1 MLMVNIYDRI
11 FIFSKEQM
19 KRKKEIE
26 GKNAKFGTVIVAGSS
41 KTYTAIVRKITPN
54 LPSDY
59 QILISGDI
67 RKIKYFPPK
76 GEEE

>member
-1 MLMVNIYDRI
+1 MPTDIYERI

-19 KRKKEIE
+19 DRKKAVE
-26 GKNAKFGTVIVAGSS
+26 GKNAKFGTVIVNGTS
-41 KTYTAIVRKITPN
+41 KVYTAIIRRITSN

-59 QILISGDI
+59 QIITSGDI

>member
-1 MLMVNIYDRI
+1 MAVDIYNRI

-26 GKNAKFGTVIVAGSS
+26 GKNARFGTVIVKGSS
-41 KTYTAIVRKITPN
+41 KIYTEIVRNLNGN

-59 QILISGDI
+59 EIIVSGDI

-76 GEEE
+76 GDE

>member
-1 MLMVNIYDRI
+1 MADIYERI

-19 KRKKEIE
+19 KRKKDIE
-26 GKNAKFGTVIVAGSS
+26 GKNAKFGTVIVKGSS
-41 KTYTAIVRKITPN
+41 KIYTEIVRRISPS

-59 QILISGDI
+59 EIVIIGDI
-67 RKIKYFPPK
+67 RKIKYFPPQ

>member
-1 MLMVNIYDRI
+1 MVDIYNRI

-26 GKNAKFGTVIVAGSS
+26 GKNAKFGTVIVKGSS
-41 KTYTAIVRKITPN
+41 KVYTEIVRNITPN

-59 QILISGDI
+59 EIIISGDI
-67 RKIKYFPPK
+67 RHIKYFPPK

>member
-1 MLMVNIYDRI
+1 MVDIYNRI
-11 FIFSKEQM
+11 FIFSREQM
-19 KRKKEIE
+19 NRKKLIE
-26 GKNAKFGTVIVAGSS
+26 GKNATFGTVIVKGSS
-41 KTYTAIVRKITPN
+41 KTYTEIIRKITPS

-59 QILISGDI
+59 EIVTSGDI

>member
-1 MLMVNIYDRI
+1 MTVDIYNRI

-26 GKNAKFGTVIVAGSS
+26 GKNAKFGTVIVKGSS
-41 KTYTAIVRKITPN
+41 KVYTEIVRNISAS

-59 QILISGDI
+59 EVITSGDI
-67 RKIKYFPPK
+67 RRIKYFPPK

>member
-1 MLMVNIYDRI
+1 MAVDIYNRI

-26 GKNAKFGTVIVAGSS
+26 GKNARFGTVIVKGSS
-41 KTYTAIVRKITPN
+41 KTYTEIVRNLNGN

-59 QILISGDI
+59 EIIISGDI
-67 RKIKYFPPK
+67 RKIKYFPSK
-76 GEEE
+76 GDE

>member
-1 MLMVNIYDRI
+1 MAVDIYNRI

-26 GKNAKFGTVIVAGSS
+26 GKNAKFGTVIVKGSS
-41 KTYTAIVRKITPN
+41 KIYTEIVRNIN
-54 LPSDY
+54 SSLPSDY
-59 QILISGDI
+59 EIIISGDI

>member
-1 MLMVNIYDRI
+1 MAVDIYNRI

-19 KRKKEIE
+19 ETKKAVE
-26 GKNAKFGTVIVAGSS
+26 GKNAKFGTVIVRGSS
-41 KTYTAIVRKITPN
+41 KLYTSIVTRITSS

-59 QILISGDI
+59 QIVTSGDI

>member
-1 MLMVNIYDRI
+1 MAVDIYNRI

-26 GKNAKFGTVIVAGSS
+26 GKNARFGTVIVKGSS
-41 KTYTAIVRKITPN
+41 KTYTEIVRNLNGN

-59 QILISGDI
+59 EIIISGDI

-76 GEEE
+76 GDE

>member
-1 MLMVNIYDRI
+1 MAVDIYNRI

-26 GKNAKFGTVIVAGSS
+26 GKNAKFGTVVVKGSN
-41 KTYTAIVRKITPN
+41 KVYTEIVRSINSN

-59 QILISGDI
+59 EIITSGDI
-67 RKIKYFPPK
+67 RRIKYFPPK

>member
-1 MLMVNIYDRI
+1 MAVDIYNRI

-26 GKNAKFGTVIVAGSS
+26 GKNAKFGTVIVKGSS
-41 KTYTAIVRKITPN
+41 KPYTEIVRKLNPN

-59 QILISGDI
+59 EIVISGDI

-76 GEEE
+76 GYEE

>member
-1 MLMVNIYDRI
+1 MPVDIYNRI

-19 KRKKEIE
+19 KRKQEIE
-26 GKNAKFGTVIVAGSS
+26 GKNAKFGTVIVKGSS
-41 KTYTAIVRKITPN
+41 KIYTEIVRKLNPS

-59 QILISGDI
+59 EIVISGDI

-76 GEEE
+76 GEM

>member
-1 MLMVNIYDRI
+1 MAVDIYNRI

-19 KRKKEIE
+19 NRKKQIE
-26 GKNAKFGTVIVAGSS
+26 GKNAKFGTVIVRGSS
-41 KTYTAIVRKITPN
+41 KVYTEIIRKISPS

-59 QILISGDI
+59 EIVTSGDI
-67 RKIKYFPPK
+67 RKIKYFPPV

>member
-1 MLMVNIYDRI
+1 MAVDIYERI

-26 GKNAKFGTVIVAGSS
+26 GKNAKFGTVIVKGSS
-41 KTYTAIVRKITPN
+41 KPYTEIIRRITPN

-59 QILISGDI
+59 EIVTSGDI

>member
-1 MLMVNIYDRI
+1 MAVDIYNRI

-26 GKNAKFGTVIVAGSS
+26 GKNAKFGTVIVKGSS
-41 KTYTAIVRKITPN
+41 KPYTEIIRSINPN

-59 QILISGDI
+59 EIITSGDI

>member
-1 MLMVNIYDRI
+1 MVDIYNRI

-19 KRKKEIE
+19 NRKKEIE
-26 GKNAKFGTVIVAGSS
+26 GKKAKFGTVIVKGSS
-41 KTYTAIVRKITPN
+41 KIYTEIVRKITPS

-59 QILISGDI
+59 EIVISGDI

>member
-1 MLMVNIYDRI
+1 MVDMYNRI
-11 FIFSKEQM
+11 FIFSREQM
-19 KRKKEIE
+19 NRKKTIE
-26 GKNAKFGTVIVAGSS
+26 GKNATFGTVVVKGSN
-41 KTYTAIVRKITPN
+41 KIYTEIIRKITPN

-59 QILISGDI
+59 EIVTSGDI

>member
-1 MLMVNIYDRI
+1 MAVDIYNRI

-26 GKNAKFGTVIVAGSS
+26 GKNAKFGTVVVKGSN
-41 KTYTAIVRKITPN
+41 KTYTEIIRKITPN

-59 QILISGDI
+59 QIVASGDI

-76 GEEE
+76 GDEE

>member
-1 MLMVNIYDRI
+1 MAVDIYQRI
-11 FIFSKEQM
+11 FIFSKEQYNT
-19 KRKKEIE
+19 KKKIE
-26 GKNAKFGTVIVAGSS
+26 GKNAQFGTVIVRGSS
-41 KTYTAIVRKITPN
+41 KLYTEIVRKITPS

-59 QILISGDI
+59 EIVTSGDI

>member
-1 MLMVNIYDRI
+1 MPTDIYERI

-19 KRKKEIE
+19 DRKKQIE
-26 GKNAKFGTVIVAGSS
+26 GKNAKFGPVIVNGSS
-41 KTYTAIVRKITPN
+41 KVYTSIIRRITPS

-59 QILISGDI
+59 QIIISGDI

>member
-1 MLMVNIYDRI
+1 MVDIYERI
-11 FIFSKEQM
+11 FIFSKEQY

-26 GKNAKFGTVIVAGSS
+26 GKNAKFGTVIVKGSS
-41 KTYTAIVRKITPN
+41 KTYTEIVRKITPN

-59 QILISGDI
+59 EIVTTGDI
-67 RKIKYFPPK
+67 RKIKYFPPI

>member
-1 MLMVNIYDRI
+1 MPVDIYNRI

-26 GKNAKFGTVIVAGSS
+26 GKNAKFGTVVVKGSS
-41 KTYTAIVRKITPN
+41 KTYTEIVRKLNPS

-59 QILISGDI
+59 QIVTSGDI

-76 GEEE
+76 GDEE

>member
-1 MLMVNIYDRI
+1 MPTDIYERI

-19 KRKKEIE
+19 DRKKQIE
-26 GKNAKFGTVIVAGSS
+26 GKNAKFGTVTVNGVS
-41 KTYTAIVRKITPN
+41 KIYTAIIRRITPN

-59 QILISGDI
+59 QIITSGDI

>member
-1 MLMVNIYDRI
+1 MPTDIYERI

-19 KRKKEIE
+19 DRKKQIE
-26 GKNAKFGTVIVAGSS
+26 GKHAKFGTVIVNGSS
-41 KTYTAIVRKITPN
+41 KVYTAIIRRITPS

-59 QILISGDI
+59 QIITSGDI

>member
-1 MLMVNIYDRI
+1 MVDIYERI

-19 KRKKEIE
+19 NRKKEIE
-26 GKNAKFGTVIVAGSS
+26 GKNAKFGTVIVNGSS
-41 KTYTAIVRKITPN
+41 KVYTEIVRKLSPS

-59 QILISGDI
+59 QIVTTGDI

-76 GEEE
+76 GEEEE

>member
-1 MLMVNIYDRI
+1 MVDIYERI

-19 KRKKEIE
+19 DTKIKIE
-26 GKNAKFGTVIVAGSS
+26 GKNAKFGTVIVRGAS
-41 KTYTAIVRKITPN
+41 KPYTAIVRRITPN

-59 QILISGDI
+59 QIVTSGDI

>member
-1 MLMVNIYDRI
+1 MAVDIYNRI

-26 GKNAKFGTVIVAGSS
+26 GKNAKFGTVIVKGSS
-41 KTYTAIVRKITPN
+41 KTYTEIVRSINSN

-59 QILISGDI
+59 EIITSGDI
-67 RKIKYFPPK
+67 RHIKYFPPK

>member
-1 MLMVNIYDRI
+1 MVDIYERT

-19 KRKKEIE
+19 KRKQEIE
-26 GKNAKFGTVIVAGSS
+26 GKNAKFGTVTVKGSS
-41 KTYTAIVRKITPN
+41 KIYTEIVRRITPS

-59 QILISGDI
+59 EILITGDI

>member
-1 MLMVNIYDRI
+1 MAVDIYNRI

-19 KRKKEIE
+19 DKKKKIE
-26 GKNAKFGTVIVAGSS
+26 GKNAKFGTVIVRGSS
-41 KTYTAIVRKITPN
+41 KVYTEIIRRITPS

-59 QILISGDI
+59 EIITSGDI
-67 RKIKYFPPK
+67 RKIKYFPPV